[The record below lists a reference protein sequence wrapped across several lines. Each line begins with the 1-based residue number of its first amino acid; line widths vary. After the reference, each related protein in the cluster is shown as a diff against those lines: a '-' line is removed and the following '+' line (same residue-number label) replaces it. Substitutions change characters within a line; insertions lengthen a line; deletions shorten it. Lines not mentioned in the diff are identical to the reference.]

1 MPSADTSPR
10 PFTIATSQVG
20 HRTIAL
26 TTELTTRRLLAF
38 VAGIGEWES
47 RYSDD
52 LRAGGL
58 LGHPGL
64 VESLMWNAR
73 HVPDDE
79 MDPRAIPFGVHAAT
93 DWRFRRAF
101 RAGDVITTQ
110 GETIAVRQIPPGV
123 ISTTRYRFVDSGGEE
138 VAVMDTRAILR
149 GLRTDGPDRVG
160 AEVPDLATPASP
172 GDPGDPVW
180 SREIPILPEAAQI
193 YTACADIYNPIHTE
207 RAYAQAAGLPD
218 PILHGSATFAF
229 SLRELMRQFLGNDA
243 ERLRRVAGQFRSMV
257 TLGEPITVRALGE
270 APVSE
275 GTAYPGGTGGDRVVF
290 WETRNAQGATA
301 VANGVLVFDD

>member
-1 MPSADTSPR
+1 
-10 PFTIATSQVG
+10 
-20 HRTIAL
+20 
-26 TTELTTRRLLAF
+26 
-38 VAGIGEWES
+38 
-47 RYSDD
+47 
-52 LRAGGL
+52 
-58 LGHPGL
+58 
-64 VESLMWNAR
+64 
-73 HVPDDE
+73 
-79 MDPRAIPFGVHAAT
+79 
-93 DWRFRRAF
+93 
-101 RAGDVITTQ
+101 
-110 GETIAVRQIPPGV
+110 
-123 ISTTRYRFVDSGGEE
+123 
-138 VAVMDTRAILR
+138 MDTRAILR

-275 GTAYPGGTGGDRVVF
+275 GTAYPGGDRGGPGGVLGDAQRAGGDGGR
-290 WETRNAQGATA
+290 ERGA
-301 VANGVLVFDD
+301 GV